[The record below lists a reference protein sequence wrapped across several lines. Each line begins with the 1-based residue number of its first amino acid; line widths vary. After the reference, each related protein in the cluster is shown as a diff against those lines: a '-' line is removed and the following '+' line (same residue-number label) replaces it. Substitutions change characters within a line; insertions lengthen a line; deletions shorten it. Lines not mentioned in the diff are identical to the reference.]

1 MDETKGRITLTI
13 RVAIAGC
20 RGKMGKEAVK
30 TVVGQEG
37 IELVA
42 ALDYKHVGESLA
54 ELEMFP
60 ADLDVPIYL
69 DLSQL
74 IEETKPDVLID
85 LTSPHAVYDHVK
97 VSLLHQV
104 RPVVGTTGFT
114 DEQLEELTQLAQEQ
128 KTGCII
134 APNFAIGAVLM
145 MKFAKEAAKYLP
157 NVEIIELHHDR
168 KLDAPSGTAKKTAQM
183 IAEVREER
191 KQGHP
196 LEEETMAGAR
206 GADFE
211 GMRIHSV
218 RLPGLVAHQE
228 VIFGGNGQLLTIR
241 HDSFNRESFMDG
253 IVYCVKKVMEL
264 EQLVYGMENIL

>member
-1 MDETKGRITLTI
+1 MTI

-30 TVVGQEG
+30 TIVGQEG
-37 IELVA
+37 MELVA

-60 ADLDVPIYL
+60 PDLNVPIYL
-69 DLSQL
+69 NLTQL
-74 IEETKPDVLID
+74 IEETRPDVLID
-85 LTSPHAVYDHVK
+85 LTNPQAVYEHAK
-97 VSLLHQV
+97 EALLHNV

-114 DEQLEELTQLAQEQ
+114 DEQLEELIKISQDM
-128 KTGCII
+128 KVGCII

-157 NVEIIELHHDR
+157 NVEIIEMHHDR

-183 IAEVREER
+183 ITEVREQHQ
-191 KQGHP
+191 QGHP
-196 LEEETMAGAR
+196 LEEETMKGAR
-206 GADFE
+206 GAEFE

-241 HDSFNRESFMDG
+241 HDSLNRESFMDG
-253 IVYCVKKVMEL
+253 IVYCVNKVMTL
-264 EQLVYGMENIL
+264 DNLVYGMENIL